1 MAIVEKF
8 IASVEVGDSASKLRS
23 FSVRVSAAD
32 ARAYVAAANQAARD
46 ATDVGVLLLAALDV
60 TENQALDHYKK
71 WSMQCDF
78 VNNAFTYF
86 AETDHIFNSNAL
98 KVTYS
103 TTNNGVPAKESIYVP
118 MRYSSLT
125 YNGVNIVM
133 NDGAEAE
140 AFCDALIAQ
149 GLSSYGSAIL
159 DVLSIT
165 ANDI

>member
-8 IASVEVGDSASKLRS
+8 IASVEVGDSASKLAS
-23 FSVRVSAAD
+23 ASIRVGAGD

-46 ATDVGVLLLAALDV
+46 ATDVGILLLAALDV
-60 TENQALDHYKK
+60 TEVQATNHYKK

-78 VNNAFTYF
+78 VNDGFTYF
-86 AETDHIFNSNAL
+86 AETDHIFNSNKL

-103 TTNNGVPAKESIYVP
+103 TTNGGIPAKESLYIP

-125 YNGVNIVM
+125 YNGVNVVM
-133 NDGAEAE
+133 NDGAEME
-140 AFCDALIAQ
+140 AFLDALIAN

-159 DVLSIT
+159 DVLSVT
-165 ANDI
+165 VNDS